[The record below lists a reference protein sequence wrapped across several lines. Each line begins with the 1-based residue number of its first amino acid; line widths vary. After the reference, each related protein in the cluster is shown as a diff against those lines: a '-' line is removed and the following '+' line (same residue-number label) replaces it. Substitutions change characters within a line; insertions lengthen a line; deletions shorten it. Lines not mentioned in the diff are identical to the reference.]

1 MGLFTKVVMPGMA
14 ALLLP
19 GAQVAYS
26 QPREPEKIE
35 VTRLSFNGVKAIDVA
50 ELKNSIATEASHC
63 ASAIFVPLCW
73 ITKSHYVFER
83 EYLNRE
89 ELARDLLRTRV
100 FYWKRGYRETAVD
113 TTVAPT
119 GEKKVAVTFNVDEG
133 APTMLTSIGVT
144 QTNPVLSE
152 REIDDRLVLG
162 PNSPLNLIRL
172 DSSLIFLQRRLW
184 DKGYADAIV
193 DTTVVIDT
201 ATKTA
206 TVGIELDPRWRATI
220 SDIIVEGN
228 ENIST
233 GVILRQMVLKPGAIF
248 RLSDMLRSQ
257 RALYESNLFRRA
269 AIDIPRQGDS
279 AKVLIVTVQEAPQR
293 EARVSA
299 GFNTVDFVQ
308 LEGRFTHYNFF
319 GNGRR
324 FDAQAA
330 VGNLLASSLNGRF
343 IFRNSFENVTANRSR
358 YLEPTYNASVN
369 VRQPWFYGPL
379 NELTLGTFAHRRSAP
394 GIYVDRGFGGTS
406 TFTRRLI
413 ERGFASA
420 NYRFEVNRVDAGD
433 IYFCINFGICDQVTL
448 SALRRNQQLSP
459 FTLTG
464 AVNRAN
470 DPLSPSRGH
479 RITADLEHASGAT
492 ISDFRYNRATGDVAV
507 YHPIRKRGTLAGHFR
522 IGWVRALASTSEAL
536 GVEGEAALLHPRKR
550 FYAGGSRSVR
560 GYGENQLGP
569 RVLTIPSSRL
579 REEDPDCAE
588 PIDIRFCD
596 PNVEGIDRLDFETRP
611 LGGNFVAEMSG
622 EIRFPLWK
630 QLYGAGFIDAGYV
643 SQKTNPNLPRRRA
656 AITPGFGV
664 RYRSPV
670 GPIRVDLGI
679 NPGLRESIPV
689 ITETV
694 IDGERRLVRLNES
707 RLFKPVGRGAGGV
720 LDRLVLHLSIGEAF

>member
-1 MGLFTKVVMPGMA
+1 MGWTTKVLIPGIA

-19 GAQVAYS
+19 GVLSAQS
-26 QPREPEKIE
+26 QSGEPERIE
-35 VTRLSFNGVKAIDVA
+35 VTRLSFNGVKAIDVD
-50 ELKNSIATEASHC
+50 ELKMSIATEASHC
-63 ASAIFVPLCW
+63 ASSIFIPLCW

-89 ELARDLLRTRV
+89 ELARDILRTRV
-100 FYWKRGYRETAVD
+100 FYWKRGYRETLVD
-113 TTVAPT
+113 TVVTPAGDDKATVA
-119 GEKKVAVTFNVDEG
+119 FNIAEG
-133 APTMLTSIGVT
+133 APTMVSSIGVT
-144 QTNPVLSE
+144 QTVPVLTQ

-184 DKGYADAIV
+184 DRGYADALV
-193 DTTVVIDT
+193 DTSVVVDT

-233 GVILRQMVLKPGAIF
+233 GVILRSMILKPGKIF

-269 AIDIPRQGDS
+269 AIDVPRQGDS
-279 AKVLIVTVQEAPQR
+279 AKVIVVTVQEAPQR

-299 GFNTVDFVQ
+299 GFSTVDFLQ
-308 LEGRFTHYNFF
+308 FEGRFTHYNFF

-330 VGNLLASSLNGRF
+330 VGNLLASSLNGKL
-343 IFRNSFENVTANRSR
+343 IFRNVFENVRSNRER
-358 YLEPTYNASVN
+358 YYAPTYNASVN
-369 VRQPWFYGPL
+369 VRQPWFYGAE
-379 NELTLGTFAHRRSAP
+379 NELSAGAFSHRRSAP
-394 GIYVDRGFGGTS
+394 GIYVDRGFGTTA
-406 TFTRRLI
+406 TFTREYI
-413 ERGFASA
+413 ERAFASA
-420 NYRFEVNRVDAGD
+420 NYRFEINRVDAGD
-433 IYFCINFGICDQVTL
+433 IYFCVNFGICDQGTL
-448 SALRRNQQLSP
+448 GALRRNQKLSP
-459 FTLTG
+459 ITLTTSI
-464 AVNRAN
+464 NRAN

-479 RITADLEHASGAT
+479 RITADLEHASGFTA
-492 ISDFRYNRATGDVAV
+492 SDFRYNRATGDVAI
-507 YHPIRKRGTLAGHFR
+507 YHPIRRRGTLAGHLR
-522 IGWVRALASTSEAL
+522 LGWIRALASTSEAL

-579 REEDPDCAE
+579 REEDPLCAE
-588 PIDIRFCD
+588 TVDIRTCD
-596 PNVEGIDRLDFETRP
+596 PNVEGLDRLDFETRP
-611 LGGNFVAEMSG
+611 LGGNFVAEVSA
-622 EIRFPLWK
+622 ELRFPLWK
-630 QLYGAGFIDAGYV
+630 ELFGAGFVDAGYV
-643 SQKTNPNLPRRRA
+643 SQKTNLDLPRRRA
-656 AITPGFGV
+656 SITPGFGV

-670 GPIRVDLGI
+670 GPIRVDIGI
-679 NPGLRESIPV
+679 NPGLQESIPV

-694 IDGERRLVRLNES
+694 VDGDRRLVRLEEP
-707 RLFKPVGRGAGGV
+707 RIFKPVGRGLWGIF
-720 LDRLVLHLSIGEAF
+720 DRMVLHLSIGEAF